1 METET
6 TLLLDLDER
15 NLAHFLS
22 ALALAALASRVQV
35 EHSTTEGIESRR
47 CWWPKP
53 GQFAIQTELPT
64 EQFRAMLFTKAHEF
78 LKAMKWRPG
87 LGGSEQGILTS
98 GGEIGMNPFVALSG
112 EVGKNSPLKV
122 FSGNEKPGQKLE
134 KQKGDLPPASA
145 GRGWLAHSRR

>member
-22 ALALAALASRVQV
+22 ALALAALASRVPV

-64 EQFRAMLFTKAHEF
+64 EQFRPLLFTKAYEF
-78 LKAMKWRPG
+78 LKAMNWHPG
-87 LGGSEQGILTS
+87 LLG
-98 GGEIGMNPFVALSG
+98 A
-112 EVGKNSPLKV
+112 
-122 FSGNEKPGQKLE
+122 
-134 KQKGDLPPASA
+134 
-145 GRGWLAHSRR
+145 AHGVLVERRRNRRQPVHRAFW